1 MLFRSSGS
9 VPPNPTEILMSKK
22 IKELFEVLKQQY
34 DYIIVDTA
42 PVSLVT
48 DTLLISRYADASIY
62 VVRANKIDKEMLRIP
77 NELYKENKLNKLTI
91 VLNDS
96 DVTKG
101 YGYGYGY
108 GYGSK
113 AAEKPLWKRILG
125 IY

>member
-1 MLFRSSGS
+1 
-9 VPPNPTEILMSKK
+9 MSKK
-22 IKELFEVLKQQY
+22 IKEIFDELKAQY

-48 DTLLISRYADASIY
+48 DTLLISKHADATIY
-62 VVRANKIDKEMLRIP
+62 VVRANKIDKDMLRIP
-77 NELYKENKLNKLTI
+77 NELYKDNKLNKLTF

-108 GYGSK
+108 GYGNIV
-113 AAEKPLWKRILG
+113 EPKPLWKRILG
-125 IY
+125 IKQ

>member
-1 MLFRSSGS
+1 M
-9 VPPNPTEILMSKK
+9 
-22 IKELFEVLKQQY
+22 
-34 DYIIVDTA
+34 DTA

-48 DTLLISRYADASIY
+48 DTLLITKYADATIY

-77 NELYKENKLNKLTI
+77 NELYKDKKLNKLSL

-108 GYGSK
+108 GYYHSK
-113 AAEKPLWKRILG
+113 KWKGKRERGKG
-125 IY
+125 IRYGIFNWQ

>member
-1 MLFRSSGS
+1 M
-9 VPPNPTEILMSKK
+9 NKK
-22 IKELFEVLKQQY
+22 IKEVFDTLKAQY

-48 DTLLISRYADASIY
+48 DTLLISKYADATIY
-62 VVRANKIDKEMLRIP
+62 VVRANKIDKDMLRIP
-77 NELYKENKLNKLTI
+77 NELYRDKKLNKLSL

-108 GYGSK
+108 GYGAKVETKPFWKKIFGSK
-113 AAEKPLWKRILG
+113 
-125 IY
+125 